1 MELFGVGAGEALLV
15 LVITLVVVGP
25 NRFPQIAREGGKWY
39 RIARA
44 YADEVMNDVRGAVE
58 ELQQEVGI
66 KEDDLKPIRDIG
78 RDLRQIATDTRDTAA
93 DDEPP
98 AASGR

>member
-15 LVITLVVVGP
+15 LVITLIVVGP

-39 RIARA
+39 RIARS
-44 YADEVMNDVRGAVE
+44 YADEVMRDVRGAVE
-58 ELQQEVGI
+58 ELQQEVGVQD
-66 KEDDLKPIRDIG
+66 EELKPIRDIG
-78 RDLRQIATDTRDTAA
+78 RDLRQIGTETRDAA
-93 DDEPP
+93 SSDDPP

>member
-58 ELQQEVGI
+58 ELQQEVGV

>member
-15 LVITLVVVGP
+15 LLITLIVVGP

-39 RIARA
+39 RIARQ
-44 YADEVMNDVRGAVE
+44 YADEVMADVRGAVE
-58 ELQQEVGI
+58 ELQQEVAVD
-66 KEDDLKPIRDIG
+66 EEDLKPIRDIG
-78 RDLRQIATDTRDTAA
+78 RDIRQIGSETRDTAA
-93 DDEPP
+93 GDEPP